1 MRPHRILLTALAI
14 GVGLAGCSVGP
25 TYHRPEALT
34 ATAFGEA
41 GRNGET
47 HEPGGIVPGESN
59 PDALKRWWTVFKDP
73 ELDSLVDRALR
84 NNRDIKVAISR
95 VREARAERQV
105 VAGGLLPE
113 VDATAGYNRSRGS
126 KNVKLPLSALGGGGS
141 SPPSSASNGTPSS
154 ASTRIIRPQD
164 AAAPS
169 APVSSVGAQ
178 PSQAAP
184 PGGPA
189 SPFGEGGLP
198 GVTTNL
204 YQAGFDAVWELDVFG
219 AVRRAVE
226 AADAETAAAEE
237 GEYGVRVTLMAE
249 VATTYMN
256 LRSDQQRE
264 DIARRNIESQRQT
277 WKIARDKFDAGLGG
291 EIEAA
296 QELAQVRL
304 AETALPPLIAAERMA
319 QHALAFLLGEEPTAL
334 SAELSPRKSLPVLPG
349 AIPVGVPSDLL
360 KRRPDIRQAERQL
373 AASSAQVGEA
383 MAQLYPQFS
392 LTGSL
397 GVDSSDLKHLPELS
411 SRYYSIAPGISWPIL
426 DWTRLHAAIRAAN
439 EEDAQAL
446 LAYQTAVM
454 RALKDVEDALVQYEQ
469 EHERRSGLLRAVE
482 QARHARQVTAQIYSQ
497 GLADQTATLEAERAV
512 FQAEDQLAQSEAS
525 LRIGLVGLY
534 KALGGGW
541 DVKG

>member
-1 MRPHRILLTALAI
+1 
-14 GVGLAGCSVGP
+14 
-25 TYHRPEALT
+25 
-34 ATAFGEA
+34 
-41 GRNGET
+41 
-47 HEPGGIVPGESN
+47 
-59 PDALKRWWTVFKDP
+59 
-73 ELDSLVDRALR
+73 
-84 NNRDIKVAISR
+84 
-95 VREARAERQV
+95 
-105 VAGGLLPE
+105 
-113 VDATAGYNRSRGS
+113 
-126 KNVKLPLSALGGGGS
+126 
-141 SPPSSASNGTPSS
+141 
-154 ASTRIIRPQD
+154 
-164 AAAPS
+164 
-169 APVSSVGAQ
+169 
-178 PSQAAP
+178 
-184 PGGPA
+184 
-189 SPFGEGGLP
+189 
-198 GVTTNL
+198 
-204 YQAGFDAVWELDVFG
+204 
-219 AVRRAVE
+219 
-226 AADAETAAAEE
+226 
-237 GEYGVRVTLMAE
+237 MAE